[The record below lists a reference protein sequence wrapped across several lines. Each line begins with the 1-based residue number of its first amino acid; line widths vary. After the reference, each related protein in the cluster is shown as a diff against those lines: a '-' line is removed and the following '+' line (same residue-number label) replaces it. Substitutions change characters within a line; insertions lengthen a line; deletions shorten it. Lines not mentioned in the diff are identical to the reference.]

1 MKVGVL
7 TLPLHSNY
15 GGNLQ
20 ALALMS
26 AIRDL
31 GHEPILIARDKN
43 RHPAWKIPL
52 VLAKR
57 TLMRARG
64 KNVSIGAGIFDRADR
79 ARIEVHSSAFIK
91 RYIQPQTQRYTSST
105 ELRQAALA
113 ETIDAVVVGSDQV
126 WRPEYAPSIADYF
139 LGFLPK
145 EKSVRRISYAASFGS
160 AQWTY
165 SDADT
170 RVCRSLAQ
178 RFDAISVRE
187 DSAVELCQSHLGV
200 RAAHVVDP
208 TLLIDPSNYLNIA
221 GVKAPTLGRGVLVYV
236 LDRAR
241 EKVQIVDAVCAS
253 LNQVA
258 FSVNSRTEDLGA
270 PLSERVAP
278 PTEDWLR
285 GFCEADFV
293 VTDSFHACVFAI
305 IFNKPFIVYGN
316 RSRGLGRFESLLRMF
331 DLESRLVTD
340 SGGDVARIVRDPICW
355 DKVNECM
362 KKQRAIGLEFLAI
375 ALRGK

>member
-26 AIRDL
+26 VLRDI

-43 RHPAWKIPL
+43 RHPLWKVPL
-52 VLAKR
+52 VLGKR
-57 TLMRARG
+57 ILMRARG
-64 KNVSIGAGIFDRADR
+64 KKVSIGAGIFDHADR
-79 ARIEVHSSAFIK
+79 ARIEVHSSAFID
-91 RYIQPQTQRYTSST
+91 RYIQPQTSRYTSSMG
-105 ELRQAALA
+105 LSQARLD
-113 ETIDAVVVGSDQV
+113 ESLDAVVVGSDQV

-139 LGFLPK
+139 LGFLPP
-145 EKSVRRISYAASFGS
+145 EKKILRISYAASFGS
-160 AQWTY
+160 ADWTY
-165 SDADT
+165 SAADA
-170 RVCRSLAQ
+170 RICRNLAQ

-187 DSAVELCQSHLGV
+187 DSAIEICESHLGV
-200 RAAHVVDP
+200 SATHVVDP
-208 TLLIDPSNYLNIA
+208 TLLVDPSLYLNIA
-221 GVKAPTLGRGVLVYV
+221 GMERPTSGRGVLVYV
-236 LDRAR
+236 LDQAR
-241 EKVQIVDAVCAS
+241 EKIDVIEGVCAS
-253 LNQVA
+253 LKQAA
-258 FSVNSRTEDLGA
+258 FSVNSRTEDLSA

-331 DLESRLVTD
+331 NLESRLIID
-340 SGGDVARIVRDPICW
+340 GRGELAHIAREPICW
-355 DKVNECM
+355 EAVNECM
-362 KKQRAIGLEFLAI
+362 KKQRAIGLEFLAT
-375 ALRGK
+375 ALRQG